1 MGGPVATSGLVGRA
15 PDLLALRGAWSRA
28 RLGAP
33 EVVIVAGEAG
43 IGKTRLIETFAADA
57 VAAGDLVLRGG
68 CLDLGDD
75 GMPYAP
81 ISEALRTFLRGLS
94 AARARELL
102 GSSRDDLA
110 RLLPA
115 LGVTR
120 GGEPGDLASA
130 ADARS
135 GLDQARLF
143 GVILEMLGNLAAEAP
158 TVVVIEDLH
167 WVDRSTR
174 DLLTFGIR
182 NLDRERLLLVLS
194 VRTDDLGLGHP
205 VATWLAGLER
215 DARTSRVDLARFGRD
230 DVRDQ
235 VAAILGHA
243 PDEAQVERL
252 HARSEGN
259 PYFVEELVA
268 VEQRGDGEPLPR
280 TLVETLAQQ
289 IARLPETT
297 QRVLGVFAVAGRPI
311 DERLVAAVAERP
323 EEELREAVR
332 AAVAGGVLVPDPG
345 SAALRPRHALLG
357 EVVETSLLPSERRH
371 LHERFA
377 IVLSERPALAGG
389 AAGSA
394 GAAGLAAELARHW
407 LRADR
412 PAEAYRA
419 SITAGAQAESVHAY
433 ASAVRQYAQALDLE
447 ARLSEA
453 ERDGDGLPDPVELR
467 RRAARVADDTGD
479 NDQAIAWLREALA
492 RVDPVAQPEV
502 AGLLHS
508 RLGYS
513 LWAAERNEEAAR
525 DHREAVRLVPPEP
538 PTAARARVLVGLGGW
553 LMGAGRYGES
563 RRICEEAAACA
574 MAAGAPAEEGRAR
587 SNLGSDLVSLGD
599 VEAGIAELERA
610 RRIGEEHGLV
620 DTLLPASANLA
631 YQLIVADRFDDA
643 VAAAEAGLAAAATYG
658 LERRFG
664 AHFRAASIDA
674 LSRAGR
680 WAEAEALAR
689 SSLQRQRSSLG
700 TLYRDAAAARIFGAR
715 GASAEAHERLA
726 EAERLGVGE
735 VDADVGAFVAL
746 VGAEL
751 AIDDGD
757 PTAAIDAVRR
767 GLRHLDDSDDVVLVG
782 PLCAVG
788 LRAAADRAGSAR
800 ARRRPEE
807 VVEAEAVGAGFLER
821 ARAVWAAA
829 PPAPGSPTAT
839 RLTCLAEAG
848 RLAGSTDTGDWQA
861 AAAAWDAIPVPYAG
875 AYAWSRAAEAA
886 LVAGDRSIAESAI
899 DAAAR
904 SATTLGARPL
914 LAAIE
919 GLARRGRLPLPVT
932 PGTSGATDR
941 RDVPSADASP
951 AVPEAAGIVPT
962 AEPFAE
968 LGLSAR
974 ESEVLALV
982 AAGRTNGQIAR
993 ELFISP
999 KTASVHVTHIL
1010 DKLGVSSRIEAA
1022 MLAARA
1028 GLVAPD
1034 APGPPD
1040 DR

>member
-15 PDLLALRGAWSRA
+15 PDLLALRSAWARA
-28 RLGAP
+28 REGAP

-57 VAAGDLVLRGG
+57 AAAGDHVLRGG
-68 CLDLGDD
+68 CLDLGED

-120 GGEPGDLASA
+120 GAEQAAITSA

-167 WVDRSTR
+167 WADRSTR
-174 DLLTFGIR
+174 DLLTFGVR

-194 VRTDDLGLGHP
+194 VRTDGLGLGHP

-215 DARTSRVDLARFGRD
+215 DARTSRLDLARFGRD
-230 DVRDQ
+230 DVRAQ

-243 PDEAQVERL
+243 PDEAQVERI

-268 VEQRGDGEPLPR
+268 VEQRGRGEPLPR
-280 TLVETLAQQ
+280 TLAETLAQQ
-289 IARLPETT
+289 IARLPEPT
-297 QRVLGVFAVAGRPI
+297 QRILGVFAVAGRPI
-311 DERLVAAVAERP
+311 DERLVAAVTERP

-332 AAVAGGVLVPDPG
+332 AAVAGGVLVPDAG

-377 IVLSERPALAGG
+377 TVLSERPALAGG
-389 AAGSA
+389 AAGAS

-412 PAEAYRA
+412 PVEAYRA
-419 SITAGAQAESVHAY
+419 SIAAAAQAESVHAY

-447 ARLSEA
+447 SRLGDA
-453 ERDGDGLPDPVELR
+453 ERSGDGLPDPVELR
-467 RRAARVADDTGD
+467 RRAARVADDIGD
-479 NDQAIAWLREALA
+479 NDQAIAWLRDALA

-513 LWAAERNEEAAR
+513 LWAAERNEEAAQA
-525 DHREAVRLVPPEP
+525 HREAVRLVPSEP

-574 MAAGAPAEEGRAR
+574 VAAGAPAEEGRAR

-599 VEAGIAELERA
+599 VEAGIAELEKA

-643 VAAAEAGLAAAATYG
+643 VAAAQAGLAAATTYG

-680 WAEAEALAR
+680 WPEAEALAR
-689 SSLQRQRSSLG
+689 SSLERQRSSLG

-715 GASAEAHERLA
+715 GASEEAHERLA
-726 EAERLGVGE
+726 DAERLGVGE

-757 PTAAIDAVRR
+757 PGAAIDAVQR
-767 GLRHLDDSDDVVLVG
+767 GLRHLDGSDDVVLVG

-800 ARRRPEE
+800 ARRRSEE
-807 VVEAEAVGAGFLER
+807 VAAAEAVGAAFLER
-821 ARAVWAAA
+821 ARSIWAAA
-829 PPAPGSPTAT
+829 PPAPGSATAT
-839 RLTCLAEAG
+839 WLTCLAEAG
-848 RLAGSTDTGDWQA
+848 RLAGSTSATDWQA
-861 AAAAWDAIPVPYAG
+861 AATAWAAIPVPHAA

-886 LVAGDRSIAESAI
+886 LVAGDRTAAESAI
-899 DAAAR
+899 ETAAR
-904 SATTLGARPL
+904 SAASLGARPL
-914 LAAIE
+914 LSAIE
-919 GLARRGRLPLPVT
+919 GLARRGRLALPA
-932 PGTSGATDR
+932 ATTI
-941 RDVPSADASP
+941 ADADADAAPP
-951 AVPEAAGIVPT
+951 AATITDVTEPAGTIPT

-982 AAGRTNGQIAR
+982 AAGRTNGQIAQ

-1034 APGPPD
+1034 APGPPG

>member
-15 PDLLALRGAWSRA
+15 PDLLALRAAWARA
-28 RLGAP
+28 REGTP

-43 IGKTRLIETFAADA
+43 IGKTRLIETFAGEAL
-57 VAAGDLVLRGG
+57 AAGDHVLRGG
-68 CLDLGDD
+68 CLDLGED

-94 AARARELL
+94 AARAREVL

-115 LGVTR
+115 LGGTRSAEMAVVT
-120 GGEPGDLASA
+120 SA

-143 GVILEMLGNLAAEAP
+143 GVILELLGNLAAESP
-158 TVVVIEDLH
+158 TVVIVEDLH

-174 DLLTFGIR
+174 DLLTFGVR

-215 DARTSRVDLARFGRD
+215 DARTSRFDLARFTRD
-230 DVRDQ
+230 DVRAL

-243 PDEAQVERL
+243 PDEAQVERI
-252 HARSEGN
+252 HSRSDGN

-268 VEQRGDGEPLPR
+268 VEQRGRGEPLPR

-289 IARLPETT
+289 IARLPEPT
-297 QRVLGVFAVAGRPI
+297 QRILGVFAVAGRPI

-323 EEELREAVR
+323 EDELREAVR
-332 AAVAGGVLVPDPG
+332 AAVAGGVLVPDAG
-345 SAALRPRHALLG
+345 SSALRPRHALLG
-357 EVVETSLLPSERRH
+357 EVVEASLLPSERRH

-377 IVLSERPALAGG
+377 LVLRERPALAGG
-389 AAGSA
+389 AAGAA

-419 SITAGAQAESVHAY
+419 SIAAGAQAESVHAY
-433 ASAVRQYAQALDLE
+433 GSAVRQYAQALDLE
-447 ARLSEA
+447 GRLGEA
-453 ERDGDGLPDPVELR
+453 ERGGEGLPDAVELR
-467 RRAARVADDTGD
+467 RRAARAADDIGD
-479 NDQAIAWLREALA
+479 NDQAITWLRDALE
-492 RVDPVAQPEV
+492 RVDPVGQREV

-513 LWAAERNEEAAR
+513 LWAAERNEEAAQE
-525 DHREAVRLVPPEP
+525 HHEAVRLVPSEP

-574 MAAGAPAEEGRAR
+574 VAAGAPAEEGRAR
-587 SNLGSDLVSLGD
+587 SNLGSDLVSLGEI
-599 VEAGIAELERA
+599 EAGIAELEKA

-643 VAAAEAGLAAAATYG
+643 VAAAEAGLAAATTYG

-689 SSLQRQRSSLG
+689 SSLERQRSSLG
-700 TLYRDAAAARIFGAR
+700 TLYRDAAASRIFGAR
-715 GASAEAHERLA
+715 GASTEAHERLA
-726 EAERLGVGE
+726 DAERLGVGE

-751 AIDDGD
+751 AIEDGD
-757 PTAAIDAVRR
+757 PTAAIDAAQR

-807 VVEAEAVGAGFLER
+807 VVTAEAVGAGFLER
-821 ARAVWAAA
+821 ARSVWTAA
-829 PPAPGSPTAT
+829 PPAPGSAMAT
-839 RLTCLAEAG
+839 QLACLAEAG
-848 RLAGSTDTGDWQA
+848 RLVGTTSAADWHA
-861 AAAAWDAIPVPYAG
+861 AATAWAAIPVPYAG
-875 AYAWSRAAEAA
+875 AYAWSRVAEAA
-886 LVAGDRSIAESAI
+886 LVAGDRPAAESAI
-899 DAAAR
+899 EAAAR
-904 SATTLGARPL
+904 SAKALGARPL
-914 LAAIE
+914 LVAIE
-919 GLARRGRLPLPVT
+919 GLARRGRLPLPAT
-932 PGTSGATDR
+932 PDTD
-941 RDVPSADASP
+941 ADADTD
-951 AVPEAAGIVPT
+951 ADRLAAITALPEEPSIIPT
-962 AEPFAE
+962 AAPFAE

-982 AAGRTNGQIAR
+982 AAGRTNGQIAQ

-1034 APGPPD
+1034 AAEPPD